1 MPKIYGVMEKD
12 LVVMHILNDVL
23 TGKLRPGD
31 RIDRNELAKEMG
43 LSRVPIQ
50 EAMVQLEHDGIVVTR
65 YHRGAFIERFDEAT
79 IREHHEIYGQL
90 NGLASARAAADL
102 QSSVAERLEAVLDG
116 MRSST
121 DVGSFHAAVGE
132 YRRIICDDY
141 AGPRLSALIRTTRSF
156 IPPDFWSA
164 YLAVQDEVVAYYEA
178 ETEAIRQHD
187 PGAARAA
194 NMDRAA
200 LLATVMLT
208 ELCRRGVITANLS
221 VDSRRPLVLQ

>member
-12 LVVMHILNDVL
+12 LVVMHVLNDVF

-31 RIDRNELAKEMG
+31 RIDRNGLAKEMG

-90 NGLASARAAADL
+90 NGLASARAAADPHCAI
-102 QSSVAERLEAVLDG
+102 AERLDSVLDV
-116 MRSST
+116 MRSSS
-121 DVGSFHAAVGE
+121 DVRTFQEAVGE
-132 YRRIICDDY
+132 YRRIICDAY
-141 AGPRLSALIRTTRSF
+141 AGPRLAALIRATRSF
-156 IPPDFWSA
+156 IPPDFWAA
-164 YLAVQDEVVAYYEA
+164 YLDVRGDLVAYYEA
-178 ETEAIRQHD
+178 ETDAIRRHD
-187 PGAARAA
+187 PDAARVA

-200 LLATVMLT
+200 ALASVMLA
-208 ELCRRGVITANLS
+208 ELCRRGVIS
-221 VDSRRPLVLQ
+221 VDLSTMSDRRLVAY